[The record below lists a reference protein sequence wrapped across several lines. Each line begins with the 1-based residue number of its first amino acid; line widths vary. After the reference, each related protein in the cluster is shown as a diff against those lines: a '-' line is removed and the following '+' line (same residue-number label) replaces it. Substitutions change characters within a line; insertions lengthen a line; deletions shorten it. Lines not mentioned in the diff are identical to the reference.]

1 MVRVRWTDIA
11 VKNLADIGDYIG
23 KDSIKYAKI
32 VVKNLFVSTNI
43 LKRHP
48 RIGRMIPEFNNPTI
62 RELIR
67 GNYRIVYWLI
77 DEKHIDIITIHHGA
91 RLFENNPALRDIQ
104 QEEWY
109 L

>member
-11 VKNLADIGDYIG
+11 VENLDNIGDYIG
-23 KDSIKYAKI
+23 KDSVKYAKI
-32 VVKNLFVSTNI
+32 VVKNLFSSTNI

-48 RIGRMIPEFNNPTI
+48 RIGRMVPEFDNPNI

-67 GNYRIVYWLI
+67 GSYRIVYRII
-77 DEKHIDIITIHHGA
+77 DEQYIDVITVHHSA
-91 RLFENNPALRDIQ
+91 RLLINNPGLNDV
-104 QEEWY
+104 